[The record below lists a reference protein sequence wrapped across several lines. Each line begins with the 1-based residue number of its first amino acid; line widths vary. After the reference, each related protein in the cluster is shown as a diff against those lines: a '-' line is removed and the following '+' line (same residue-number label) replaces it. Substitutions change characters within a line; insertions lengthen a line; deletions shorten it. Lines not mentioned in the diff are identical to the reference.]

1 MYRLTTIAQLLTGRK
16 RTTTHCCQTYT
27 LRQALFVGRQQ
38 KKKSCHLHFPPG
50 GLATMTASSKS
61 VRPRASFS
69 VRPRFS
75 AKARMTL
82 KQLYKEEIHH
92 GGHILTSLS
101 LATVI
106 QASQLEH
113 RMSAHMRFFQFCA
126 CACRTRKKKVHTNR
140 LRSSERLWLKGI

>member
-1 MYRLTTIAQLLTGRK
+1 MPSYLPAGKELPHIAVKHTHSDRLYLW
-16 RTTTHCCQTYT
+16 
-27 LRQALFVGRQQ
+27 VGS

-126 CACRTRKKKVHTNR
+126 CACRTRKKKVQTNR